1 MGFFDFLH
9 GYNWGAGQ
17 IRQPRKDRVNVVAR
31 YMLLLDDDFYV
42 MVLDFVEDKSLIERM
57 KSKQIS
63 RAALKNEFQQRG
75 TKIERG
81 RLMEYMSKLVPSLNE
96 KDFYLDIED
105 GEPYEVQFGFMF
117 SL

>member
-9 GYNWGAGQ
+9 RQNSCFSQ

-42 MVLDFVEDKSLIERM
+42 MILDFVEDRSLIDRI

-63 RAALKNEFQQRG
+63 LDSLKKEFQLRG
-75 TKIERG
+75 TKIEGG
-81 RLMEYMSKLVPSLNE
+81 RITEYMSKLVSSLNDE
-96 KDFYLDIED
+96 DFYLDIED
-105 GEPYEVQFGFMF
+105 GEPYEVQFGFIF
-117 SL
+117 S